1 MKAFLFVEI
10 AIFSAVITSCS
21 SSWTS
26 DSKLDAQSMG
36 PSGLTMILGSPA
48 AVVDQTIPPGKRKTK
63 EYRYFVLDRR
73 GVVQFRSYFYDG
85 TTWVTTQRP
94 FSDEKGSDVFRVL
107 DIKRPKDA
115 EMIRSYIEKNPYLS
129 FQN

>member
-1 MKAFLFVEI
+1 MKDFSLVQL

-26 DSKLDAQSMG
+26 DSKLNAQSID
-36 PSGLTMILGSPA
+36 PSSLTTILGPPA
-48 AVVDQTIPPGKRKTK
+48 ALVDQTIPPGKRKTK

-73 GVVQFRSYFYDG
+73 GAVQFRSYFYEG
-85 TTWVTTQRP
+85 NNWVTTQRP

-107 DIKRPKDA
+107 DIKNPKDA
-115 EMIRSYIEKNPYLS
+115 ELISSYIAKNPYLS
-129 FQN
+129 L